1 MVDVRRNSIR
11 LGVALALTVVG
22 LFEVL
27 SLLQGVRS
35 VRRLRARVADEAVQ
49 RVEAAR
55 PTLAPVLA
63 LGGAPAWD
71 AAAQVALSRGLAREV
86 EVIEAGGRVL
96 FSRPTAAPV
105 VHRLAPEQRSR
116 LAAGRTV
123 SVVAQEG
130 PAVRVLVYVPLP
142 GPWDGMALRLAVP
155 APDLEEELQE
165 RRQVLLGHLAS
176 LAALAFVAGLVLL
189 SGETEQKAAPEGAL
203 HAYEEAMERL
213 RDRGEEMS
221 ARHDTERRRMEEA
234 MREKD
239 AMARAGELTAGIA
252 HEVRNGLGTIVGY
265 ARLLERASLP
275 EDPAAAARAIREE
288 CETLET
294 VVRRFT
300 DFVKMERLQL
310 GDTDLA
316 RLLARVVAREQ
327 RAREEVRTRLVGLDA
342 PLVVRA
348 DEELL
353 ERAFENVVRNAV
365 EAAAGGGRRV
375 EVSARE
381 SAGQVEVWIDDDGP
395 GLAADHP
402 GEIRPFYTT
411 RPGGLGLGL
420 PLARKIVL
428 LHGGSLEL
436 AGRAPVGV
444 RVLVLLPA
452 AGPEF

>member
-1 MVDVRRNSIR
+1 M
-11 LGVALALTVVG
+11 
-22 LFEVL
+22 
-27 SLLQGVRS
+27 
-35 VRRLRARVADEAVQ
+35 
-49 RVEAAR
+49 
-55 PTLAPVLA
+55 
-63 LGGAPAWD
+63 
-71 AAAQVALSRGLAREV
+71 
-86 EVIEAGGRVL
+86 
-96 FSRPTAAPV
+96 
-105 VHRLAPEQRSR
+105 
-116 LAAGRTV
+116 
-123 SVVAQEG
+123 
-130 PAVRVLVYVPLP
+130 
-142 GPWDGMALRLAVP
+142 
-155 APDLEEELQE
+155 
-165 RRQVLLGHLAS
+165 
-176 LAALAFVAGLVLL
+176 
-189 SGETEQKAAPEGAL
+189 
-203 HAYEEAMERL
+203 
-213 RDRGEEMS
+213 
-221 ARHDTERRRMEEA
+221 
-234 MREKD
+234 
-239 AMARAGELTAGIA
+239 
-252 HEVRNGLGTIVGY
+252 RNGLGTILGY

-300 DFVKMERLQL
+300 DFVKLERLQL
-310 GDTDLA
+310 GATDLA

-365 EAAAGGGRRV
+365 EAAAAGGRHV

-381 SAGQVEVWIDDDGP
+381 SDGQVEVRIDDDGR

-436 AGRAPVGV
+436 AGRAPSGARV
-444 RVLVLLPA
+444 RVLLPS

>member
-1 MVDVRRNSIR
+1 MAS
-11 LGVALALTVVG
+11 LA
-22 LFEVL
+22 
-27 SLLQGVRS
+27 S
-35 VRRLRARVADEAVQ
+35 
-49 RVEAAR
+49 
-55 PTLAPVLA
+55 
-63 LGGAPAWD
+63 
-71 AAAQVALSRGLAREV
+71 
-86 EVIEAGGRVL
+86 
-96 FSRPTAAPV
+96 
-105 VHRLAPEQRSR
+105 
-116 LAAGRTV
+116 
-123 SVVAQEG
+123 
-130 PAVRVLVYVPLP
+130 
-142 GPWDGMALRLAVP
+142 
-155 APDLEEELQE
+155 DLEEELRE
-165 RRQVLLGHLAS
+165 RQQVFLGHVAS
-176 LAALAFVAGLVLL
+176 LGALALAAALAFLPRE
-189 SGETEQKAAPEGAL
+189 GERPAAPEGAL
-203 HAYEEAMERL
+203 HAYEQAMEQL
-213 RDRGEEMS
+213 RDQGEEMS
-221 ARHDTERRRMEEA
+221 ARHEAERRRMEEA
-234 MREKD
+234 IRETE
-239 AMARAGELTAGIA
+239 ALVRAGELTAGIA

-300 DFVKMERLQL
+300 DFVKLERLQL
-310 GDTDLA
+310 GETDLA

-342 PLVVRA
+342 PLVVQA

-365 EAAAGGGRRV
+365 EAAAGGGRHV

-381 SAGQVEVWIDDDGP
+381 SAGQIEVRIDDDGP

-411 RPGGLGLGL
+411 RAGGLGLGL

-436 AGRAPVGV
+436 AGRAPAGA
-444 RVLVLLPA
+444 RVLVLLPS